1 MSSSMI
7 FWPFPALVRSPVTN
21 AFASSSSSFLPFV
34 TLIYTFIYFVPMLL
48 MTAGSIVSV
57 IIRLFFSLYSPS
69 ECDGENL
76 FLATISSLFLRLF
89 LIITIEEPFG
99 LSYVI
104 IN

>member
-1 MSSSMI
+1 
-7 FWPFPALVRSPVTN
+7 
-21 AFASSSSSFLPFV
+21 
-34 TLIYTFIYFVPMLL
+34 MLL

>member
-34 TLIYTFIYFVPMLL
+34 TLIYFVPMLL